1 MTRSIAERDEVHLN
15 QMNLGPV
22 LDRPVQPIF
31 LIKSVSGGALPW
43 SFDLSMNT
51 SRIKAGLGS
60 TPFPRTVLKGLK
72 TSSLA
77 GRLRTPSL
85 Y

>member
-1 MTRSIAERDEVHLN
+1 
-15 QMNLGPV
+15 MNPGPV

-51 SRIKAGLGS
+51 SRIKAGLS
-60 TPFPRTVLKGLK
+60 YL
-72 TSSLA
+72 
-77 GRLRTPSL
+77 
-85 Y
+85 